1 MSEDLPNVLAGRYAS
16 AEMKNLWS
24 QSGKIVMERGNS
36 GLRLCGPSVSSES
49 KSRKVR
55 LPIRKKLS

>member
-24 QSGKIVMERGNS
+24 QSGKIVMERI
-36 GLRLCGPSVSSES
+36 LDCGYAGPA
-49 KSRKVR
+49 
-55 LPIRKKLS
+55 